1 MNARQLIEELKKF
14 TEEDFIEDE
23 MVDEFETPAITDSN
37 LTDTTNL
44 ADELDAKTK
53 IARAL
58 EVLKKAVDDFKTA
71 TVTEVDLINDSTL
84 MSTIEAIDQ
93 EIKTIESSLS
103 GKAEPIAEPMDMP
116 MDTPMEM
123 DSEQTSDE
131 DSDLD
136 EIDFDDEASL
146 DFFSDEDEESEDEED
161 EEETE
166 E

>member
-58 EVLKKAVDDFKTA
+58 EILKKAVNDFKDA
-71 TVTEVDLINDSTL
+71 TVMEVDLINDSTL

-103 GKAEPIAEPMDMP
+103 GKVEPIAEPIDVPVENDEMP
-116 MDTPMEM
+116 VD
-123 DSEQTSDE
+123 DE
-131 DSDLD
+131 DSDLE

-146 DFFSDEDEESEDEED
+146 DFFSDEDEDKESEDED

>member
-58 EVLKKAVDDFKTA
+58 EVLKKAVDDFKNA

-103 GKAEPIAEPMDMP
+103 GKAEPIAEPMD
-116 MDTPMEM
+116 TPMEM
-123 DSEQTSDE
+123 DNEQTSDE
-131 DSDLD
+131 DSDLE

-146 DFFSDEDEESEDEED
+146 DFFSDEDEETEDEED

>member
-58 EVLKKAVDDFKTA
+58 EVLKKAVDDFKNA

-103 GKAEPIAEPMDMP
+103 GKAEPIAEPIAE
-116 MDTPMEM
+116 PMEM
-123 DSEQTSDE
+123 DNEQTSDE

-146 DFFSDEDEESEDEED
+146 DFFSDEDEETEDEEDEED

>member
-116 MDTPMEM
+116 MEM